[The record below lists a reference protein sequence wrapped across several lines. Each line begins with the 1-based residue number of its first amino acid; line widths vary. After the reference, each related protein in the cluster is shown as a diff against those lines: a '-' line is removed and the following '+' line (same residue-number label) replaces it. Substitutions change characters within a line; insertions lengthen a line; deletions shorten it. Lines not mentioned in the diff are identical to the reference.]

1 VPGRVKVT
9 IDGVEV
15 EADAGEL
22 VIKVAQD
29 HGVYIPRFCWH
40 ERMKPVGMCRMCL
53 VEVEG
58 VRGFPPACTTPVA
71 EGMVCNTQS
80 DTVKKIQDGVEV
92 QLDAAYKA
100 VLEIA
105 KGYTPEDV
113 ENFKDAQQKWL
124 VFRDA
129 ACKAEYGL
137 WGKGSGGSNAHAMCI
152 IRINRER
159 IADLKVFREK

>member
-1 VPGRVKVT
+1 MKLCC
-9 IDGVEV
+9 
-15 EADAGEL
+15 AL
-22 VIKVAQD
+22 VSVVVFPLASATAQD
-29 HGVYIPRFCWH
+29 DETKC
-40 ERMKPVGMCRMCL
+40 C
-53 VEVEG
+53 
-58 VRGFPPACTTPVA
+58 CTTYDTS
-71 EGMVCNTQS
+71 VCLS
-80 DTVKKIQDGVEV
+80 KIQDGVEV

>member
-1 VPGRVKVT
+1 MKLCCALLIV
-9 IDGVEV
+9 
-15 EADAGEL
+15 L
-22 VIKVAQD
+22 VFPLASATAQD
-29 HGVYIPRFCWH
+29 DETKC
-40 ERMKPVGMCRMCL
+40 C
-53 VEVEG
+53 
-58 VRGFPPACTTPVA
+58 CTTYDTS
-71 EGMVCNTQS
+71 VCLS
-80 DTVKKIQDGVEV
+80 KIHDGVEV
-92 QLDAAYKA
+92 QLDTTYKA

-137 WGKGSGGSNAHAMCI
+137 WGKGSGGPNAHAMCI
-152 IRINRER
+152 IRITRGR